1 MTEDKAYYSKLLLF
15 GEYSVMCD
23 SMGLTVPLSMF
34 TARWR
39 FPDTPPPIGAEAIDS
54 NSELTRFYSFLTGLN
69 KKGELLVDLNLN
81 GFGSDIKQGLYFNSV
96 IPQGFGVGSS
106 GALCAAVYERYSIDV
121 EDICP
126 GNEHLLIGLK
136 NKLAQME
143 SFFHGV
149 SSGLDPLLCYLQKP
163 LLIKNKQEIGFANLP
178 EELHFNDFSVF
189 LINTGVTGKTGPL
202 VNRFFDQCRQHH
214 FYSRFVNELI
224 PANNRCIEAIV
235 DQDTTLLFEN
245 LALLSSFFLRH
256 FAPMIPESYRP
267 AWQNGL
273 DTGDYYLK
281 LCGSGGGG
289 FLLGFTKNLRAV
301 NRYFNASGMEVIHL

>member
-1 MTEDKAYYSKLLLF
+1 MTEEKAYYSKLLLF

-23 SMGLTVPLSMF
+23 SMGLTIPLRMF
-34 TARWR
+34 TAQWR
-39 FPDTPPPIGAEAIDS
+39 FMPTPPKGAKAIDS
-54 NSELTRFYSFLTGLN
+54 NSELTRLHAFLTGLN
-69 KKGELLVDLNLN
+69 DKGELLAELNL
-81 GFGSDIKQGLYFNSV
+81 DMLEAEIKQGLYFDST

-106 GALCAAVYERYSIDV
+106 GALCAAVYERYAIDAV
-121 EDICP
+121 DISP
-126 GNEHLLIGLK
+126 GNEGMLIGLK
-136 NKLAQME
+136 KQLAQME

-149 SSGLDPLLCYLQKP
+149 SSGLDPLLCYLQQP
-163 LLIKNKQEIGFANLP
+163 LLIKNKHEIGFANLP
-178 EELHFNDFSVF
+178 DELHFNDFSVF

-202 VNRFFDQCRQHH
+202 VNRFFDQCRLHH

-224 PANNRCIEAIV
+224 PANNHCIEAIV
-235 DQDTTLLFEN
+235 NRDTTSLFKN
-245 LALLSSFFLRH
+245 LALLSRFFIGH

-289 FLLGFTKNLRAV
+289 FLLGFTKNLNAV

>member
-1 MTEDKAYYSKLLLF
+1 MTEEKAYYSKLLLF

-23 SMGLTVPLSMF
+23 SMGLTIPLKMF
-34 TARWR
+34 TAQWR
-39 FPDTPPPIGAEAIDS
+39 FLPTPPRRGEAIDS
-54 NSELTRFYSFLTGLN
+54 NSELTRFYTFLAGLN
-69 KKGELLVDLNLN
+69 EKGELLADLNL
-81 GFGSDIKQGLYFNSV
+81 DRLEAEIKQGLYFDSA

-106 GALCAAVYERYSIDV
+106 GALCAAVYERYAVDAVYIS
-121 EDICP
+121 P
-126 GNEHLLIGLK
+126 GNENMLIGLK
-136 NKLAQME
+136 KQLAQME

-149 SSGLDPLLCYLQKP
+149 SSGLDPLLCYLQQP
-163 LLIKNKQEIGFANLP
+163 LLIKNKHEIGFANMP
-178 EELHFNDFSVF
+178 DELHFNDFSVF

-224 PANNRCIEAIV
+224 PANNHCIEAIV
-235 DQDTTLLFEN
+235 NRDTTSLFKN
-245 LALLSSFFLRH
+245 LALLSRFFIGH
-256 FAPMIPESYRP
+256 FAPMIPELYRP

-289 FLLGFTKNLRAV
+289 FLLGFTRNLNAV
-301 NRYFNASGMEVIHL
+301 NRYFNASGVEVIHL

>member
-1 MTEDKAYYSKLLLF
+1 M
-15 GEYSVMCD
+15 
-23 SMGLTVPLSMF
+23 
-34 TARWR
+34 
-39 FPDTPPPIGAEAIDS
+39 
-54 NSELTRFYSFLTGLN
+54 
-69 KKGELLVDLNLN
+69 
-81 GFGSDIKQGLYFNSV
+81 

-106 GALCAAVYERYSIDV
+106 GALCAAIYERYAVDAA
-121 EDICP
+121 DISP
-126 GNEHLLIGLK
+126 GNENMLIGLK
-136 NKLAQME
+136 KQLAQME

-149 SSGLDPLLCYLQKP
+149 SSGLDPLLCYLQQP
-163 LLIKNKQEIGFANLP
+163 LLIKNKQEIGFSNLP
-178 EELHFNDFSVF
+178 DELHFNDFSVF

-202 VNRFFDQCRQHH
+202 VNLFFDQCRQHH

-235 DQDTTLLFEN
+235 ERDTTLLFEN
-245 LALLSSFFLRH
+245 LALLSSFFLRY